1 MDVRDLPS
9 RLENQAGNPS
19 LPGRL
24 VGLQGRLAR
33 PFWGLMGIWATLCGA
48 LASGRLSRDGDGL
61 LTLVLVILLT
71 DLGWGSLWELVAG
84 TDWRR
89 ILVSLHPAHS
99 SVILTLPFTQ
109 PGAPAERFF
118 RQIGRVRG
126 WWRGALWPAAGP
138 VLLGILAAGV
148 LVAVLTWLL
157 PERIRPLNLVLVA
170 VFGLGL
176 IQRWR
181 GREPLAGEALA
192 QVGLGWLAG
201 HAAFS
206 GLGWTSVVLA
216 WCFAIA
222 AWGALRADE
231 GRPGSLWLLDGGQGA
246 AGLLLVVL
254 KQPLAAGAVG
264 LLLFGQV
271 ALQPVLRLGGTRAGV
286 VRRSWPWLMATMLA
300 AASAI
305 P

>member
-1 MDVRDLPS
+1 
-9 RLENQAGNPS
+9 
-19 LPGRL
+19 
-24 VGLQGRLAR
+24 
-33 PFWGLMGIWATLCGA
+33 MGIWATLCGA
-48 LASGRLSRDGDGL
+48 LASDRLSRDSDGL
-61 LTLVLVILLT
+61 LTLVLVVLLT
-71 DLGWGSLWELVAG
+71 DLGWGSLWDMIVG

-89 ILVSLHPAHS
+89 ILGSLHPADS
-99 SVILTLPFTQ
+99 SVDLTLPFTQ

-118 RQIGRVRG
+118 RQIGRARG

-138 VLLGILAAGV
+138 ALLGILVTGV

-157 PERIRPLNLVLVA
+157 PERIRPLNLVLIA

-181 GREPLAGEALA
+181 GRESLAGQALV
-192 QVGLGWLAG
+192 QVALGWLAG

-206 GLGWTSVVLA
+206 GLGWPSVALA
-216 WCFAIA
+216 CCFAIA

-231 GRPGSLWLLDGGQGA
+231 GQAGGLWLLDGGQGA

-254 KQPLAAGAVG
+254 KQPLAAGVVG

-271 ALQPVLRLGGTRAGV
+271 ALQPVLRLGGAPEGV
-286 VRRSWPWLMATMLA
+286 IRRSWPWLMATMLA
-300 AASAI
+300 AAATI